1 MKINRLSFVRRF
13 AGFSLVMALPAT
25 TLAANTWT
33 GAASGTKAMS
43 IQITNSNNYCP
54 IVFS

>member
-25 TLAANTWT
+25 ALAANTWT